1 MSRSPIPTVSDPD
14 SVYAALAGGVVE
26 LADELSAWARPAR
39 EFAHDLRLT
48 ATPRPDTEAARRA
61 PWAVAARRARHTP
74 RPVGAVTLRH
84 PGRDARTAA
93 RRRRAE
99 AELDA
104 YFARHDAVAA

>member
-1 MSRSPIPTVSDPD
+1 MPNSPTPAVSDPD
-14 SVYAALAGGVVE
+14 SVYATLAGGVLE
-26 LADELSAWARPAR
+26 LAEELSTWARPAR
-39 EFAHDLRLT
+39 EFAHDLRLA

-84 PGRDARTAA
+84 PGRDARTVA

-104 YFARHDAVAA
+104 YFARRNTTAA